1 MGKPHN
7 NKRKKNKDSSSES
20 DDDDAKKKKEIK
32 VSHIIKATKK
42 LANQMKTESVAGY
55 TDEKNP
61 FNDENLTTKFVWGKK
76 IEKEGKKATEAF
88 FDEDLQRERIEEI
101 AKVQE
106 RRKEYERA
114 KVERE
119 EERDKLMRD
128 KAMEGAEELE
138 EREEKFHFEQILLR
152 ADIRMKNNRAKP
164 IDVLV
169 RALHGKDFENLEN
182 ERDLRNVSEFHETF
196 DAKSSLF
203 MNMTERDLQELK
215 DDCINL
221 LKLCSASANSS
232 ADIDDEN
239 KSHLF
244 WTAIFRL
251 TEAELLTSSPS
262 SNNNNKNNNHN
273 RRGRNHN
280 NYNHNN
286 NHNNR
291 NNLAEE
297 EEEDND
303 DLASARIAR
312 EEIEKEMMGS
322 IDLSGSLQ
330 ELVELETEIRRSI
343 DEDLEDETDLQ
354 FWKGALAKVTLAKYN
369 RQCRE
374 ILTKVSLEKN
384 KKGVKFAVQASS
396 ELATTTVAAAANDNN
411 KNEIGNDAD
420 GEDDD
425 EDDLLGGDFAQRV
438 VMVDNDGG
446 DDYNNEED
454 NNDDVNDEEEN
465 KSILV
470 ENNKSSKNSNN
481 IITYGD
487 EPIPLSAEKVSEL
500 IALANANNNNNNN
513 NNDIKNDVV
522 LFELIDEDED
532 LENIQRLRVK
542 AKAHAAANRFM
553 INTKTTNRKKNK
565 EVEKEIDV
573 VNDKNN
579 ETTTDEQQEQH
590 QSVFEDENTQEHLRA
605 KSMAENQ
612 MGKAEDG
619 DVQFS
624 DEVRANESNNNSQI
638 YWWHDKYKPRKPRYF
653 NRVHTGYEWN
663 KYNSTHY
670 DHDNPPPKTVQG
682 YKFNIFFPD
691 LIDKSKAPT
700 YKIERDSQSLND
712 DTCILKVSAGPPYE
726 DIAFRIVNKEW
737 EYSHKFGFRCVFE
750 RGIFHLYV
758 NFKRPR
764 YRR

>member
-1 MGKPHN
+1 
-7 NKRKKNKDSSSES
+7 
-20 DDDDAKKKKEIK
+20 
-32 VSHIIKATKK
+32 
-42 LANQMKTESVAGY
+42 
-55 TDEKNP
+55 
-61 FNDENLTTKFVWGKK
+61 
-76 IEKEGKKATEAF
+76 
-88 FDEDLQRERIEEI
+88 
-101 AKVQE
+101 
-106 RRKEYERA
+106 
-114 KVERE
+114 
-119 EERDKLMRD
+119 
-128 KAMEGAEELE
+128 
-138 EREEKFHFEQILLR
+138 
-152 ADIRMKNNRAKP
+152 
-164 IDVLV
+164 
-169 RALHGKDFENLEN
+169 
-182 ERDLRNVSEFHETF
+182 
-196 DAKSSLF
+196 
-203 MNMTERDLQELK
+203 
-215 DDCINL
+215 
-221 LKLCSASANSS
+221 
-232 ADIDDEN
+232 
-239 KSHLF
+239 
-244 WTAIFRL
+244 
-251 TEAELLTSSPS
+251 
-262 SNNNNKNNNHN
+262 
-273 RRGRNHN
+273 
-280 NYNHNN
+280 
-286 NHNNR
+286 
-291 NNLAEE
+291 
-297 EEEDND
+297 
-303 DLASARIAR
+303 
-312 EEIEKEMMGS
+312 MMGS

-384 KKGVKFAVQASS
+384 KKGFKFAVQSSS
-396 ELATTTVAAAANDNN
+396 ELATTVAAAANDNN

-420 GEDDD
+420 GEDAD

-446 DDYNNEED
+446 DDYNNKED

-500 IALANANNNNNNN
+500 IALANANNNNNNS

-573 VNDKNN
+573 VNDKKN

-605 KSMAENQ
+605 KRMAENQ

-691 LIDKSKAPT
+691 LIDRSKAPT